1 MADTPNSGPPP
12 DTLSSGGFEELV
24 ADHQKRIYFFIRSMV
39 FQPED
44 AGDILQD
51 VNLILIRKRE
61 KFKMG
66 TDFKSWA
73 FAIARFECLAYL
85 SRRKKTVL
93 QSLDTGVLESL
104 ADRAEERADDVE
116 PWLRALEECRRGLPD
131 ESARLLSLR
140 YQHQV
145 MLETIAAQWQ
155 TSVGALKQKLLRIR
169 IQLKNCILKRRGKE
183 ITGNDG
189 FCP

>member
-1 MADTPNSGPPP
+1 MAETPNYGT
-12 DTLSSGGFEELV
+12 DRETLSGGFEELI

-51 VNLILIRKRE
+51 VNLILLRKRE
-61 KFKMG
+61 KFTMG

-85 SRRKKTVL
+85 SRRKKAVW
-93 QSLDTGVLESL
+93 QSMDTGLLESL
-104 ADRAEERADDVE
+104 ADRAEERSDDVE
-116 PWLRALEECRRGLPD
+116 PWLRALEECRRSLPD

-145 MLETIAAQWQ
+145 MLETIASQWQ

-169 IQLKNCILKRRGKE
+169 IQLKNCILKRRGSE
-183 ITGNDG
+183 MT
-189 FCP
+189 